1 MTGDTKLKRRERA
14 FVHAAATAAFLLMM
28 ITVILLSVRSDLASV
43 RSRLSSAVEYAGSQW
58 DTYSLTSTAAETRS
72 LMRVIEE
79 AKQAARDIQYLSGPA
94 DETLLHSLLL
104 DHYLSGILLL
114 DRTGN
119 VTASCI
125 DGEDVLP
132 LLTSELTKEA
142 LLNTADFTRKIYCVR
157 IHCPDGSYI
166 DMAAFGRMDT
176 AGTVAVYYET
186 PLSYI
191 KSYGL
196 AFPDLRESYL
206 LEQDSTVVVTDGTTV
221 VTSNDESLIG
231 QRVEELSLL
240 REIDARGRSGE
251 MIAVRSDDGN
261 VLHRSFGM
269 VERGRTYH
277 VYAFLPVR
285 AVFTTT
291 TRNAVVA
298 MTLYAVLLLLALLL
312 QRRTAQSYQERQL
325 RWEREYRAQLKEA
338 ARRAESANRAK
349 TQFLQRMSHDIRT
362 PINGIQGMVEI
373 GEYYKDD
380 PEKQS
385 QCRQSIR
392 ESARLLLE
400 LVNEVLDMGKLESG
414 EIVLEERPFD
424 LIALL
429 DSIGGL
435 PEQSAAARGI
445 RVDRKPWEVQHTA
458 LIGSPVYLK
467 RLLMNIYSNAVK
479 YNKDN
484 GSITARCR
492 ELRTEGD
499 TAWFEFICAD
509 TGIGMSEEFQKYL
522 FEPFAQEHST
532 ARSAYDGTGL
542 GMAIAKALT
551 EKMGGTI
558 TFTSREGEGTTF
570 RITLPFRIDSAGRLP
585 QQPAA
590 EPEVSDV
597 LRGMRILLAEDN
609 ELNMEIAEFMLQSAG
624 AEVTEARDGR
634 EAVELFRASPPGH
647 FDAVLMD
654 VMMPVLDGY
663 QATGIIRASDCPD
676 AGVPIIAMTAN
687 AFVEDRQRAREA
699 GMTEH
704 LAKPLDRAVL
714 VRTLQRWKKPDT
726 PLF

>member
-1 MTGDTKLKRRERA
+1 MSGEVKMKRRDRTM
-14 FVHAAATAAFLLMM
+14 FRAAALAAFLLIMS
-28 ITVILLSVRSDLASV
+28 TVILLSVRADLDYG
-43 RSRLSSAVEYAGSQW
+43 RNRLSRVVEYVAKRC
-58 DTYSLTSTAAETRS
+58 DTYSLSSTASETRS

-79 AKQAARDIQYLSGPA
+79 AKQAARDIRFLAGPA
-94 DETLLHSLLL
+94 DEDLLRGLSA

-114 DRTGN
+114 DRDGHITASYMAGAD
-119 VTASCI
+119 VTA
-125 DGEDVLP
+125 
-132 LLTSELTKEA
+132 LLMPELEKDA
-142 LLNTADFTRKIYCVR
+142 LLSAADFPRKVYAAR
-157 IHCPDGSYI
+157 IHCPDSSYI
-166 DMAAFGRMDT
+166 DMAAYGRLDT
-176 AGTVAVYYET
+176 AGTVVVYYTT
-186 PLSYI
+186 PTAYV
-191 KSYGL
+191 KSYGQG
-196 AFPDLRESYL
+196 FPDLRESYL
-206 LEQDSTVVVTDGTTV
+206 LEQDGTIVVTDGTTV
-221 VTSNDESLIG
+221 VAANDDSLIG
-231 QRVEELSLL
+231 RRAEDIFLL
-240 REIDARGRSGE
+240 RELGAQGRTGE
-251 MIAVRSDDGN
+251 MLTVPGDDGIS
-261 VLHRSFGM
+261 LHRSLGM
-269 VERGRTYH
+269 MERGRTYY
-277 VYAFLPVR
+277 VYAFLPER
-285 AVFTTT
+285 AVFRDTA
-291 TRNAVVA
+291 RNAAVA
-298 MTLYAVLLLLALLL
+298 LASYVVLLLLALLL
-312 QRRTAQSYQERQL
+312 QRRTAQEYQERQL
-325 RWEREYRAQLKEA
+325 HREREYRAQLKEA

-414 EIVLEERPFD
+414 EIVREERPFD

-429 DSIGGL
+429 DSVGGL

-445 RVDRKPWEVQHTA
+445 RVDRKPREVQHTA

-484 GSITARCR
+484 GSITVRCR

-570 RITLPFRIDSAGRLP
+570 RITLPFRIDTAGRLP

-590 EPEVSDV
+590 EPEVSDA

-624 AEVTEARDGR
+624 AEVTEAHDGR

-663 QATGIIRASDCPD
+663 QATGIIRTSDRPD

-714 VRTLQRWKKPDT
+714 VRTLQRWKRS
-726 PLF
+726 

>member
-1 MTGDTKLKRRERA
+1 MSGEVKMKRRDRTM
-14 FVHAAATAAFLLMM
+14 FRAAALAAFLLIMS
-28 ITVILLSVRSDLASV
+28 TVILMSVRADLDYG
-43 RSRLSSAVEYAGSQW
+43 RNRLSRVVEYVAKRC
-58 DTYSLTSTAAETRS
+58 DAYSLSSTASETRS

-79 AKQAARDIQYLSGPA
+79 AKQAARDIRFLAGPA
-94 DETLLHSLLL
+94 DENMLRGLSM

-114 DRTGN
+114 DRDGHITASYMAGAD
-119 VTASCI
+119 VTA
-125 DGEDVLP
+125 
-132 LLTSELTKEA
+132 LLMPELEKDA
-142 LLNTADFTRKIYCVR
+142 LLSAADFPRKVYAAR
-157 IHCPDGSYI
+157 IHCPDSSYI
-166 DMAAFGRMDT
+166 DMAAYGRLDT
-176 AGTVAVYYET
+176 AGTVVVYYTT
-186 PLSYI
+186 PTAYV
-191 KSYGL
+191 KSYGQD
-196 AFPDLRESYL
+196 FPDLRESYL
-206 LEQDSTVVVTDGTTV
+206 LEQDGTIVVTDGTTV
-221 VTSNDESLIG
+221 VAANDDSLIG
-231 QRVEELSLL
+231 RRAEDIFLL
-240 REIDARGRSGE
+240 RELGAQGRTGE
-251 MIAVRSDDGN
+251 MLTVPGDDGIS
-261 VLHRSFGM
+261 LHRSLGM
-269 VERGRTYH
+269 MERGRTYY
-277 VYAFLPVR
+277 VYAFLPER
-285 AVFTTT
+285 AVFRDTA
-291 TRNAVVA
+291 RNAAVA
-298 MTLYAVLLLLALLL
+298 LASYVVLLLLALLL
-312 QRRTAQSYQERQL
+312 QHRTAQNYQERQL

-429 DSIGGL
+429 DSVGGL

-467 RLLMNIYSNAVK
+467 RLLMNVYSNAVK

-570 RITLPFRIDSAGRLP
+570 RITLPFRIDTAGALP

-590 EPEVSDV
+590 EPEVSDA

-663 QATGIIRASDCPD
+663 QATGIIRASDRPD

-714 VRTLQRWKKPDT
+714 VRTLQRWKKP
-726 PLF
+726 

>member
-1 MTGDTKLKRRERA
+1 MSGEVKMKRRDRTM
-14 FVHAAATAAFLLMM
+14 FRAAALAAFLLIMS
-28 ITVILLSVRSDLASV
+28 TVILLSVRADLDYG
-43 RSRLSSAVEYAGSQW
+43 RNRLSRVVEYVAKRC
-58 DTYSLTSTAAETRS
+58 DTYSLSSTASETRS

-79 AKQAARDIQYLSGPA
+79 AKQAARDIRFLAGPVGEDLLRGLSA
-94 DETLLHSLLL
+94 

-114 DRTGN
+114 DRDGHITASYMAGAD
-119 VTASCI
+119 VTA
-125 DGEDVLP
+125 
-132 LLTSELTKEA
+132 LLMPELEKDA
-142 LLNTADFTRKIYCVR
+142 LLSAADFPRKVYAAR
-157 IHCPDGSYI
+157 IHCPDSSYI
-166 DMAAFGRMDT
+166 DMAAYGRLDT
-176 AGTVAVYYET
+176 AGTVVVYYTT
-186 PLSYI
+186 PTAYV
-191 KSYGL
+191 KSYGQG
-196 AFPDLRESYL
+196 FPDLRESYL
-206 LEQDSTVVVTDGTTV
+206 LEQDGTIVVTDGTTV
-221 VTSNDESLIG
+221 VAANDDSLIG
-231 QRVEELSLL
+231 RRAEDIFLL
-240 REIDARGRSGE
+240 RELGAQGRTGE
-251 MIAVRSDDGN
+251 MLTVPGDDGIS
-261 VLHRSFGM
+261 LHRSLGM
-269 VERGRTYH
+269 MERGRTYY
-277 VYAFLPVR
+277 VYAFLPER
-285 AVFTTT
+285 AVFRDTA
-291 TRNAVVA
+291 RNAAVA
-298 MTLYAVLLLLALLL
+298 LASYVVLLLLALLL
-312 QRRTAQSYQERQL
+312 QRRTAQEYQERQL
-325 RWEREYRAQLKEA
+325 HREREYRAQLKEA

-429 DSIGGL
+429 DSVGGL

-445 RVDRKPWEVQHTA
+445 RVDRKPREVQHTA

-484 GSITARCR
+484 GSITVRCR

-570 RITLPFRIDSAGRLP
+570 RITLPFRIDTAGRLP

-590 EPEVSDV
+590 EPEVSDA
-597 LRGMRILLAEDN
+597 LRGMRIQLAEDN

-624 AEVTEARDGR
+624 AEVTEAHDGR

-663 QATGIIRASDCPD
+663 QATGIIRTSDRPD

-714 VRTLQRWKKPDT
+714 VRTLQRWKRS
-726 PLF
+726 

>member
-1 MTGDTKLKRRERA
+1 MSGEVKMKRRDRTV
-14 FVHAAATAAFLLMM
+14 FRAAALAAFLLIMS
-28 ITVILLSVRSDLASV
+28 TVILLSVRADLDYG
-43 RSRLSSAVEYAGSQW
+43 RNRLSRVVEYVAKRC
-58 DTYSLTSTAAETRS
+58 DTYSLSSTASETRS

-79 AKQAARDIQYLSGPA
+79 AKQAARDIRFLAGPVGEDLLRGLSA
-94 DETLLHSLLL
+94 

-114 DRTGN
+114 DRDGHITASYMAGAD
-119 VTASCI
+119 VTA
-125 DGEDVLP
+125 
-132 LLTSELTKEA
+132 LLMPELEKDA
-142 LLNTADFTRKIYCVR
+142 LLSAADFPRKVYAAR
-157 IHCPDGSYI
+157 IHCPDSSYI
-166 DMAAFGRMDT
+166 DMAAYGRLDT
-176 AGTVAVYYET
+176 AGTVVVYYTT
-186 PLSYI
+186 PTAYV
-191 KSYGL
+191 KSYGQG
-196 AFPDLRESYL
+196 FPDLRESYL
-206 LEQDSTVVVTDGTTV
+206 LEQDGTIVVTDGTTV
-221 VTSNDESLIG
+221 VAANDDSLIG
-231 QRVEELSLL
+231 RRAEDIFLL
-240 REIDARGRSGE
+240 RELGAQGRTGE
-251 MIAVRSDDGN
+251 MLTVPGDDGIS
-261 VLHRSFGM
+261 LHRSLGM
-269 VERGRTYH
+269 MERGRTYY
-277 VYAFLPVR
+277 VYAFLPER
-285 AVFTTT
+285 AVFRDTA
-291 TRNAVVA
+291 RNAVVA
-298 MTLYAVLLLLALLL
+298 LASYVVLLLLALLL
-312 QRRTAQSYQERQL
+312 QRRTAQEYQERQL
-325 RWEREYRAQLKEA
+325 HREREYRAQLKEA

-429 DSIGGL
+429 DSVGGL

-445 RVDRKPWEVQHTA
+445 RVDRKPREVQHTA

-484 GSITARCR
+484 GSITVRCR

-570 RITLPFRIDSAGRLP
+570 RITLPFRIDTAGRLP

-590 EPEVSDV
+590 EPEVSDA

-624 AEVTEARDGR
+624 AEVTEAHDGR

-663 QATGIIRASDCPD
+663 QATGIIRTSDRPD

-714 VRTLQRWKKPDT
+714 VRTLQRWKRS
-726 PLF
+726 

>member
-1 MTGDTKLKRRERA
+1 MSGEVKMKRRDRTM
-14 FVHAAATAAFLLMM
+14 FRAAALAAFLLIMS
-28 ITVILLSVRSDLASV
+28 TVILLSVRADLDYG
-43 RSRLSSAVEYAGSQW
+43 RNRLSRVVEYVAKRC
-58 DTYSLTSTAAETRS
+58 DTYSLSSTASETRS

-79 AKQAARDIQYLSGPA
+79 AKQAARDIRFLAGPVNEDLLRGLSA
-94 DETLLHSLLL
+94 

-114 DRTGN
+114 DRDGHI
-119 VTASCI
+119 TASCMA
-125 DGEDVLP
+125 GADV
-132 LLTSELTKEA
+132 TA
-142 LLNTADFTRKIYCVR
+142 LLMPELEKDALLSAADFPRKVYAAR
-157 IHCPDGSYI
+157 IHCPDSSYI
-166 DMAAFGRMDT
+166 DMAAYGRLDT
-176 AGTVAVYYET
+176 AGTVVVYYTT
-186 PLSYI
+186 PTAYV
-191 KSYGL
+191 KSYGQG
-196 AFPDLRESYL
+196 FPDLRESYL
-206 LEQDSTVVVTDGTTV
+206 LEQDGTIVVTDGTTV
-221 VTSNDESLIG
+221 VAANDDSLIG
-231 QRVEELSLL
+231 RRAEELFLL
-240 REIDARGRSGE
+240 RELGAQGRTGE
-251 MIAVRSDDGN
+251 MLTVPGDDGIS
-261 VLHRSFGM
+261 LHRSLGM
-269 VERGRTYH
+269 MERGRTYY
-277 VYAFLPVR
+277 VYAFLPER
-285 AVFTTT
+285 AVFSDTV
-291 TRNAVVA
+291 RNAAVA
-298 MTLYAVLLLLALLL
+298 LASYVVLLLLALLL
-312 QRRTAQSYQERQL
+312 QRRTAQEYQERQL
-325 RWEREYRAQLKEA
+325 HREREYRAQLKEA

-429 DSIGGL
+429 DSVGGL

-484 GSITARCR
+484 GSITVRCR

-570 RITLPFRIDSAGRLP
+570 RITLPFRIDTAGRLP

-590 EPEVSDV
+590 EPEVSDA

-624 AEVTEARDGR
+624 AEVTEAHDGR

-663 QATGIIRASDCPD
+663 QATGIIRTSDRPD

-714 VRTLQRWKKPDT
+714 VRTLQRWKRS
-726 PLF
+726 

>member
-1 MTGDTKLKRRERA
+1 MSGEVKMKRRDRTM
-14 FVHAAATAAFLLMM
+14 FRAAALAAFLLIMS
-28 ITVILLSVRSDLASV
+28 TVILLSVRADLDYG
-43 RSRLSSAVEYAGSQW
+43 RNRLSRVVEYVAKRC
-58 DTYSLTSTAAETRS
+58 DTYSLSSTASETRS

-79 AKQAARDIQYLSGPA
+79 AKQAARDIRFLAGPVNEDLLRGLSA
-94 DETLLHSLLL
+94 

-114 DRTGN
+114 DRDGHITASYMAGAD
-119 VTASCI
+119 VTA
-125 DGEDVLP
+125 
-132 LLTSELTKEA
+132 LLMPELEKDA
-142 LLNTADFTRKIYCVR
+142 LLSAADFPRKVYAAR
-157 IHCPDGSYI
+157 IHCPDSSYI
-166 DMAAFGRMDT
+166 DMAAYGRLDT
-176 AGTVAVYYET
+176 AGTVVVYYTT
-186 PLSYI
+186 PTAYV
-191 KSYGL
+191 KSYGQG
-196 AFPDLRESYL
+196 FPDLRESYL
-206 LEQDSTVVVTDGTTV
+206 LEQDGTIVVTDGTTV
-221 VTSNDESLIG
+221 VAANDDSLIG
-231 QRVEELSLL
+231 RRAEDIFLL
-240 REIDARGRSGE
+240 RELGAQGRTGE
-251 MIAVRSDDGN
+251 MLTVPGDDGIS
-261 VLHRSFGM
+261 LHRSLGM
-269 VERGRTYH
+269 MERGRTYY
-277 VYAFLPVR
+277 VYAFLPER
-285 AVFTTT
+285 AVFRDTA
-291 TRNAVVA
+291 RNAAVA
-298 MTLYAVLLLLALLL
+298 LASYVVLLLLALLL
-312 QRRTAQSYQERQL
+312 QRRTAQEYQERQL
-325 RWEREYRAQLKEA
+325 HREREYRAQLKEA

-429 DSIGGL
+429 DSVGGL

-467 RLLMNIYSNAVK
+467 RLLMNVYSNAVK

-484 GSITARCR
+484 GSITVRCR

-570 RITLPFRIDSAGRLP
+570 RITLPFRIDTAGRLP

-590 EPEVSDV
+590 EPEVSDA

-624 AEVTEARDGR
+624 AEVTEAHDGR

-663 QATGIIRASDCPD
+663 QATGIIRTSDRPD

-714 VRTLQRWKKPDT
+714 VRTLQRWKRS
-726 PLF
+726 

>member
-1 MTGDTKLKRRERA
+1 MSGEVKMKRRDRTV
-14 FVHAAATAAFLLMM
+14 FRAAALAAFLLIMS
-28 ITVILLSVRSDLASV
+28 TVILLSVRADLDYG
-43 RSRLSSAVEYAGSQW
+43 RNRLSRVVEYVAKRC
-58 DTYSLTSTAAETRS
+58 DAYSLSSTASETRS
-72 LMRVIEE
+72 LMRVMEA
-79 AKQAARDIQYLSGPA
+79 AKQAARDIRFLAGPVDEDLLRGLSA
-94 DETLLHSLLL
+94 

-114 DRTGN
+114 DRDGHITASYMAGAD
-119 VTASCI
+119 VTA
-125 DGEDVLP
+125 
-132 LLTSELTKEA
+132 LLMPELEKDA
-142 LLNTADFTRKIYCVR
+142 LLSAADFPRKVYAAR
-157 IHCPDGSYI
+157 IHCPDSSYI
-166 DMAAFGRMDT
+166 DMAAYGRLDT
-176 AGTVAVYYET
+176 AGTVVVYYTT
-186 PLSYI
+186 PTAYV
-191 KSYGL
+191 KSYGQG
-196 AFPDLRESYL
+196 FPDLRESYL
-206 LEQDSTVVVTDGTTV
+206 LEQDGTIVVTDGTTV
-221 VTSNDESLIG
+221 VAANDDSLIG
-231 QRVEELSLL
+231 RRAEDIFLL
-240 REIDARGRSGE
+240 RELGAQGRTGE
-251 MIAVRSDDGN
+251 MLTVPGDDGIS
-261 VLHRSFGM
+261 LHRSLGM
-269 VERGRTYH
+269 MERGRTYY
-277 VYAFLPVR
+277 VYAFLPER
-285 AVFTTT
+285 AVFSDTV
-291 TRNAVVA
+291 RNAAVA
-298 MTLYAVLLLLALLL
+298 LASYVVLLLLALLL
-312 QRRTAQSYQERQL
+312 QRRTAQEYQERQL
-325 RWEREYRAQLKEA
+325 HREREYRAQLKEA

-429 DSIGGL
+429 DSVGGL

-484 GSITARCR
+484 GSITVRCR

-570 RITLPFRIDSAGRLP
+570 RITLPFRIDTAGRLP

-590 EPEVSDV
+590 EPEVSDA

-624 AEVTEARDGR
+624 AEVTEAHDGR

-663 QATGIIRASDCPD
+663 QATGIIRTSDRPD

-714 VRTLQRWKKPDT
+714 VRTLQRWKRS
-726 PLF
+726 

>member
-1 MTGDTKLKRRERA
+1 MSGEVKMKRRDRTM
-14 FVHAAATAAFLLMM
+14 FRAAALAAFLLIMS
-28 ITVILLSVRSDLASV
+28 TVILLSVRADLDYG
-43 RSRLSSAVEYAGSQW
+43 RNRLSRVVEYVAKRC
-58 DTYSLTSTAAETRS
+58 DTYSLSSTASETRS

-79 AKQAARDIQYLSGPA
+79 AKQAARDIRFLAGPVDEDLLRGLSA
-94 DETLLHSLLL
+94 

-114 DRTGN
+114 DRDGHITASYMAGAD
-119 VTASCI
+119 VTA
-125 DGEDVLP
+125 
-132 LLTSELTKEA
+132 LLMPELEKDA
-142 LLNTADFTRKIYCVR
+142 LLSAADFPRKVYAAR
-157 IHCPDGSYI
+157 IHCPDSSYI
-166 DMAAFGRMDT
+166 DMAAYGRLDT
-176 AGTVAVYYET
+176 AGTVVVYYTT
-186 PLSYI
+186 PTAYV
-191 KSYGL
+191 KSYGQG
-196 AFPDLRESYL
+196 FPDLRESYL
-206 LEQDSTVVVTDGTTV
+206 LEQDGTIVVTDGTTV
-221 VTSNDESLIG
+221 VAANDDSLIG
-231 QRVEELSLL
+231 RRAEDIFLL
-240 REIDARGRSGE
+240 RELGAQGRTGE
-251 MIAVRSDDGN
+251 MLTVPGDDGIS
-261 VLHRSFGM
+261 LHRSLGM
-269 VERGRTYH
+269 MERGRTYY
-277 VYAFLPVR
+277 VYAFLPER
-285 AVFTTT
+285 AVFSDTV
-291 TRNAVVA
+291 RNAAVA
-298 MTLYAVLLLLALLL
+298 LASYVVLLLLALLL
-312 QRRTAQSYQERQL
+312 QRRTAQEYQERQL
-325 RWEREYRAQLKEA
+325 HREREYRAQLKEA

-429 DSIGGL
+429 DSVGGL

-484 GSITARCR
+484 GSITVRCR

-570 RITLPFRIDSAGRLP
+570 RITLPFRIDTAGRLS

-590 EPEVSDV
+590 EPEVSDA

-624 AEVTEARDGR
+624 AEVTEAHDGR

-663 QATGIIRASDCPD
+663 QATGIIRTSDRPD

-714 VRTLQRWKKPDT
+714 VRTLQRWKRS
-726 PLF
+726 

>member
-1 MTGDTKLKRRERA
+1 MSGEVKMKRRDRTM
-14 FVHAAATAAFLLMM
+14 FRAAALAAFLLIMS
-28 ITVILLSVRSDLASV
+28 TVILLSVRADLDYG
-43 RSRLSSAVEYAGSQW
+43 RNRLSRVVEYVAKRC
-58 DTYSLTSTAAETRS
+58 DTYSLSSTASETRS

-79 AKQAARDIQYLSGPA
+79 AKQAARDIRFLAGPVGEDLLRGLSA
-94 DETLLHSLLL
+94 

-114 DRTGN
+114 DRDGHITASYMAGAD
-119 VTASCI
+119 VTA
-125 DGEDVLP
+125 
-132 LLTSELTKEA
+132 LLMPELEKDA
-142 LLNTADFTRKIYCVR
+142 LLSAADFPRKVYAAR
-157 IHCPDGSYI
+157 IHCPDSSYI
-166 DMAAFGRMDT
+166 DMAAYGRLDT
-176 AGTVAVYYET
+176 AGTVVVYYTT
-186 PLSYI
+186 PTAYV
-191 KSYGL
+191 KSYGQG
-196 AFPDLRESYL
+196 FPDLRESYL
-206 LEQDSTVVVTDGTTV
+206 LEQDGTIVVTDGTTV
-221 VTSNDESLIG
+221 VAANDDSLIG
-231 QRVEELSLL
+231 RRAEELFLL
-240 REIDARGRSGE
+240 RELGAQGRTGE
-251 MIAVRSDDGN
+251 MLTVPGDDGIS
-261 VLHRSFGM
+261 LHRSLGM
-269 VERGRTYH
+269 MERGRTYY
-277 VYAFLPVR
+277 VYAFLPER
-285 AVFTTT
+285 AVFRDTA
-291 TRNAVVA
+291 RNAVVA
-298 MTLYAVLLLLALLL
+298 LASYVVLLLLALLL
-312 QRRTAQSYQERQL
+312 QRRTAQEYQERQL
-325 RWEREYRAQLKEA
+325 HREREYRAQLKEA

-429 DSIGGL
+429 DSVGGL

-445 RVDRKPWEVQHTA
+445 RVDRKPREVQHTA

-484 GSITARCR
+484 GSITVRCR

-570 RITLPFRIDSAGRLP
+570 RITLPFRIDTAGRLP

-590 EPEVSDV
+590 EPEVSDA

-624 AEVTEARDGR
+624 AEVTEAHDGR

-663 QATGIIRASDCPD
+663 QATGIIRTSDRPD

-714 VRTLQRWKKPDT
+714 VRTLQRWKRS
-726 PLF
+726 

>member
-1 MTGDTKLKRRERA
+1 MSGEVKMKRRDRTM
-14 FVHAAATAAFLLMM
+14 FRAAALAAFLLIMS
-28 ITVILLSVRSDLASV
+28 TVILLSVRADLDYG
-43 RSRLSSAVEYAGSQW
+43 RNRLSRVVEYVAKRC
-58 DTYSLTSTAAETRS
+58 DTYSLSSTASETRS

-79 AKQAARDIQYLSGPA
+79 AKQAARDIRFLAGPVDEDLLRGLSV
-94 DETLLHSLLL
+94 

-114 DRTGN
+114 DRDGHITASYMAGAD
-119 VTASCI
+119 VTA
-125 DGEDVLP
+125 
-132 LLTSELTKEA
+132 LLMPELEKDA
-142 LLNTADFTRKIYCVR
+142 LLSAADFPRKVYAAR
-157 IHCPDGSYI
+157 IHCPDSSYI
-166 DMAAFGRMDT
+166 DMAAYGRLDT
-176 AGTVAVYYET
+176 AGTVVVYYTT
-186 PLSYI
+186 PTAYV
-191 KSYGL
+191 KSYGQG
-196 AFPDLRESYL
+196 FPDLRESYL
-206 LEQDSTVVVTDGTTV
+206 LEQDGTIVVTDGTTV
-221 VTSNDESLIG
+221 VAANDDSLIG
-231 QRVEELSLL
+231 RRAEDIFLL
-240 REIDARGRSGE
+240 RELGAQGRTGE
-251 MIAVRSDDGN
+251 MLTVPGDDGIS
-261 VLHRSFGM
+261 LHRSLGM
-269 VERGRTYH
+269 MERGRTYY
-277 VYAFLPVR
+277 VYAFLPER
-285 AVFTTT
+285 AVFRDTA
-291 TRNAVVA
+291 RNAAVA
-298 MTLYAVLLLLALLL
+298 LASYVVLLLLALLL
-312 QRRTAQSYQERQL
+312 QRRTAQEYQERQL
-325 RWEREYRAQLKEA
+325 HREREYRAQLKEA

-429 DSIGGL
+429 DSVGGL

-445 RVDRKPWEVQHTA
+445 RVDRKPREVQHTA

-484 GSITARCR
+484 GSITVRCR

-570 RITLPFRIDSAGRLP
+570 RITLPFRIDTAGRLP

-590 EPEVSDV
+590 EPEVSDA

-624 AEVTEARDGR
+624 AEVTEAHDGR
-634 EAVELFRASPPGH
+634 EAVELFRMSPSGH
-647 FDAVLMD
+647 FDVILMD

-663 QATGIIRASDCPD
+663 QATGIIRASDRPD

-704 LAKPLDRAVL
+704 LAKPLDQAML
-714 VRTLQRWKKPDT
+714 VRTLQRWKKA
-726 PLF
+726 

>member
-1 MTGDTKLKRRERA
+1 MSGEVKMKRRDRTM
-14 FVHAAATAAFLLMM
+14 FRAAALAAFLLIMSA
-28 ITVILLSVRSDLASV
+28 VILLSVRADLDYG
-43 RSRLSSAVEYAGSQW
+43 RNRLSRVVEYVAKRC
-58 DTYSLTSTAAETRS
+58 DTYSLSSTASETRS

-79 AKQAARDIQYLSGPA
+79 AKQAARDIRFLAGPVDEDLLRGLSA
-94 DETLLHSLLL
+94 

-114 DRTGN
+114 DRDGHITASYMAGAD
-119 VTASCI
+119 VTA
-125 DGEDVLP
+125 
-132 LLTSELTKEA
+132 LLMPELEKDA
-142 LLNTADFTRKIYCVR
+142 LLSAADFPRKVYAAR
-157 IHCPDGSYI
+157 IHCPDSSYI
-166 DMAAFGRMDT
+166 DMAAYGRLDT
-176 AGTVAVYYET
+176 AGTVVVYYTT
-186 PLSYI
+186 PTAYV
-191 KSYGL
+191 KSYGQG
-196 AFPDLRESYL
+196 FPDLRESYL
-206 LEQDSTVVVTDGTTV
+206 LEQDGTIVVTDGTTV
-221 VTSNDESLIG
+221 VAANDDSLIG
-231 QRVEELSLL
+231 RRAEDIFLL
-240 REIDARGRSGE
+240 RELGAQGRTGE
-251 MIAVRSDDGN
+251 MLTVPGDDGIS
-261 VLHRSFGM
+261 LHRSLGM
-269 VERGRTYH
+269 MERGRTYY
-277 VYAFLPVR
+277 VYAFLPER
-285 AVFTTT
+285 AVFRDTA
-291 TRNAVVA
+291 RNAVVA
-298 MTLYAVLLLLALLL
+298 LASYVVLLLLALLL
-312 QRRTAQSYQERQL
+312 QRRTAQEYQERQL
-325 RWEREYRAQLKEA
+325 HREREYRAQLKEA

-429 DSIGGL
+429 DSVGGL

-445 RVDRKPWEVQHTA
+445 RVDRKPREVQHTA

-484 GSITARCR
+484 GSITVRCR

-570 RITLPFRIDSAGRLP
+570 RITLPFRIDTAGRLP

-590 EPEVSDV
+590 EPEVSDA

-624 AEVTEARDGR
+624 AEVTEAHDGR

-663 QATGIIRASDCPD
+663 QATGIIRTSDRPD

-714 VRTLQRWKKPDT
+714 VRTLQRWKRS
-726 PLF
+726 

>member
-1 MTGDTKLKRRERA
+1 MSGEVKMKRRDRTM
-14 FVHAAATAAFLLMM
+14 FRAAALAAFLLIMS
-28 ITVILLSVRSDLASV
+28 TVILLSVRADLDYG
-43 RSRLSSAVEYAGSQW
+43 RNRLSRVVEYVAKRC
-58 DTYSLTSTAAETRS
+58 DTYSLSSTASETRS

-79 AKQAARDIQYLSGPA
+79 AKQAARDIRFLAGPVGEDLLRGLSA
-94 DETLLHSLLL
+94 

-114 DRTGN
+114 DRDGHITASYMAGAD
-119 VTASCI
+119 VTA
-125 DGEDVLP
+125 
-132 LLTSELTKEA
+132 LLMPELEKDA
-142 LLNTADFTRKIYCVR
+142 LLSAADFPRKVYAAR
-157 IHCPDGSYI
+157 IHCPDSSYI
-166 DMAAFGRMDT
+166 DMAAYGRLDT
-176 AGTVAVYYET
+176 AGTVVVYYTT
-186 PLSYI
+186 PTAYV
-191 KSYGL
+191 KSYGQG
-196 AFPDLRESYL
+196 FPDLRESYL
-206 LEQDSTVVVTDGTTV
+206 LEQDGTIVVTDGTTV
-221 VTSNDESLIG
+221 VAANDDSLIG
-231 QRVEELSLL
+231 RRAEDIFLL
-240 REIDARGRSGE
+240 RELGAQGRTGE
-251 MIAVRSDDGN
+251 MLTVPGDDGIS
-261 VLHRSFGM
+261 LHRSLGM
-269 VERGRTYH
+269 MERGRTYY
-277 VYAFLPVR
+277 VYAFLPER
-285 AVFTTT
+285 AVFRDTV
-291 TRNAVVA
+291 RNAAVA
-298 MTLYAVLLLLALLL
+298 LASYVVLLLLALLL
-312 QRRTAQSYQERQL
+312 QRRTAQEYQERQL
-325 RWEREYRAQLKEA
+325 HREREYRAQLKEA

-429 DSIGGL
+429 DSVGGL

-445 RVDRKPWEVQHTA
+445 RVDRKPREVQHTA

-484 GSITARCR
+484 GSITVRCR

-570 RITLPFRIDSAGRLP
+570 RITLPFRIDTAGRLP

-590 EPEVSDV
+590 EPEVSDA

-624 AEVTEARDGR
+624 AEVTEAHDGR

-663 QATGIIRASDCPD
+663 QATGIIRTSDRPD

-714 VRTLQRWKKPDT
+714 VRTLQRWKRS
-726 PLF
+726 

>member
-1 MTGDTKLKRRERA
+1 MSGEVKMKRRDRTM
-14 FVHAAATAAFLLMM
+14 FRAAALAAFLLIMS
-28 ITVILLSVRSDLASV
+28 TVILLSVRADLDYG
-43 RSRLSSAVEYAGSQW
+43 RNRLSRVVEYVAKRC
-58 DTYSLTSTAAETRS
+58 DTYSLSSTASETRS

-79 AKQAARDIQYLSGPA
+79 AKQAARDIRFLAGPVDEDLLRGLSA
-94 DETLLHSLLL
+94 

-114 DRTGN
+114 DMDGHITASYMAGAD
-119 VTASCI
+119 VTA
-125 DGEDVLP
+125 
-132 LLTSELTKEA
+132 LLMPELEKDA
-142 LLNTADFTRKIYCVR
+142 LLSAADFPRKVYAAR
-157 IHCPDGSYI
+157 IHCPDSSYI
-166 DMAAFGRMDT
+166 DMAAYWRLDT
-176 AGTVAVYYET
+176 AGTVVVYYTT
-186 PLSYI
+186 PTAYV
-191 KSYGL
+191 KSYGQG
-196 AFPDLRESYL
+196 FPDLRESYL
-206 LEQDSTVVVTDGTTV
+206 LEQDGTIVVTDGTTV
-221 VTSNDESLIG
+221 VAANDDSLIG
-231 QRVEELSLL
+231 RRAEDIFLL
-240 REIDARGRSGE
+240 RELGAQGRTGE
-251 MIAVRSDDGN
+251 MLTVPGDDGIS
-261 VLHRSFGM
+261 LHRSLGM
-269 VERGRTYH
+269 MERGRTYY
-277 VYAFLPVR
+277 VYAFLPER
-285 AVFTTT
+285 AVFRDTA
-291 TRNAVVA
+291 RNAAVA
-298 MTLYAVLLLLALLL
+298 LASYVVLLLLALLL
-312 QRRTAQSYQERQL
+312 QRRTAQEYQERQL
-325 RWEREYRAQLKEA
+325 HREREYRAQLKEA

-429 DSIGGL
+429 DSVGGL

-467 RLLMNIYSNAVK
+467 RLLMNVYSNAVK

-484 GSITARCR
+484 GSITVRCR

-570 RITLPFRIDSAGRLP
+570 RITLPFRIDTAGRLP

-590 EPEVSDV
+590 EPEVSDA

-624 AEVTEARDGR
+624 AEVTEAHDGR

-663 QATGIIRASDCPD
+663 QATGIIRTSDRPD

-714 VRTLQRWKKPDT
+714 VRTLQRWKRS
-726 PLF
+726 

>member
-1 MTGDTKLKRRERA
+1 MSGEAKLRRRERA
-14 FVHAAATAAFLLMM
+14 VPHAAATAAFLLLMS
-28 ITVILLSVRSDLASV
+28 TVILLSVQADLTTA
-43 RSRLSSAVEYAGSQW
+43 RDRLSNAVEYASDRC
-58 DTYSLTSTAAETRS
+58 DTYSLSSTASETRS

-94 DETLLHSLLL
+94 DEDLLRGLSL
-104 DHYLSGILLL
+104 DHYLTGILLL
-114 DRTGN
+114 DRDGDITGSYMN
-119 VTASCI
+119 
-125 DGEDVLP
+125 GEDVTA
-132 LLTSELTKEA
+132 LLAPELEKGA
-142 LLNTADFTRKIYCVR
+142 LLNTADFPQKIYAVR
-157 IHCPDGSYI
+157 VHCPDGSYI

-176 AGTVAVYYET
+176 AGTVVVYYET
-186 PLSYI
+186 PLPYI

-206 LEQDSTVVVTDGTTV
+206 LEQDGTIAVTDGTTV
-221 VTSNDESLIG
+221 ITSNDDSLIG
-231 QRVEELSLL
+231 QRAEDVSAL
-240 REIDARGRSGE
+240 REIGARGRSGE
-251 MIAVRSDDGN
+251 MIAVRSHDSVALYRG
-261 VLHRSFGM
+261 FGV

-277 VYAFLPVR
+277 VYAFLPER

-291 TRNAVVA
+291 ARNAVVA
-298 MTLYAVLLLLALLL
+298 MTLYAVLLMLALLL
-312 QRRTAQSYQERQL
+312 QRRTAQNYQERRL
-325 RWEREYRAQLKEA
+325 RQEREYQAQLKEA

-349 TQFLQRMSHDIRT
+349 TEFLQRMSHDIRT

-385 QCRQSIR
+385 ECRRKIR
-392 ESARLLLE
+392 ESSRLLME

-429 DSIGGL
+429 DSVFIL
-435 PEQSAAARGI
+435 LEQSAAARGI
-445 RVDRKPWEVQHTA
+445 RVDRRPRKVQHTA
-458 LIGSPVYLK
+458 LLGSPVHLK
-467 RLLMNIYSNAVK
+467 RLLMNIYGNAVK

-484 GSITARCR
+484 GSITALCR

-509 TGIGMSEEFQKYL
+509 TGIGMSEAFQKHL
-522 FEPFAQEHST
+522 FEPFTQEHST

-542 GMAIAKALT
+542 GMSIAKALT
-551 EKMGGTI
+551 DKMGGTI
-558 TFTSREGEGTTF
+558 DFTSREGEGTTF
-570 RITLPFRIDSAGRLP
+570 RITLPFRIDSSGQMP
-585 QQPAA
+585 QQETAPA
-590 EPEVSDV
+590 VSDA

-609 ELNMEIAEFMLQSAG
+609 ELNMEITEFMLQSAG
-624 AEVTEARDGR
+624 AEVTEAHDGR
-634 EAVELFRASPPGH
+634 EAVELFRMSPSGH
-647 FDAVLMD
+647 FDVILMD

-663 QATGIIRASDCPD
+663 QATGIIRASDRPD

-704 LAKPLDRAVL
+704 LAKPLDQAML
-714 VRTLQRWKKPDT
+714 VRTLQRWKKA
-726 PLF
+726 

>member
-1 MTGDTKLKRRERA
+1 MSGEVKMKRRDRTM
-14 FVHAAATAAFLLMM
+14 FRAAALAAFLLIMS
-28 ITVILLSVRSDLASV
+28 TVILLSVRADLDYG
-43 RSRLSSAVEYAGSQW
+43 RNRLSRVVEYVAKRC
-58 DTYSLTSTAAETRS
+58 DTYSLSSTASETRS

-79 AKQAARDIQYLSGPA
+79 AKQAARDIRFLAGPVDEDLLRGLSA
-94 DETLLHSLLL
+94 

-114 DRTGN
+114 DRDGHI
-119 VTASCI
+119 TASCMA
-125 DGEDVLP
+125 GADV
-132 LLTSELTKEA
+132 TA
-142 LLNTADFTRKIYCVR
+142 LLMPELEKDALLSAADFPRKVYAAR
-157 IHCPDGSYI
+157 IHCPDSSYI
-166 DMAAFGRMDT
+166 DMAAYGRLDT
-176 AGTVAVYYET
+176 AGTVVVYYTT
-186 PLSYI
+186 PTAYV
-191 KSYGL
+191 KSYGQG
-196 AFPDLRESYL
+196 FPDLRESYL
-206 LEQDSTVVVTDGTTV
+206 LEQDGTIVVTDGTTV
-221 VTSNDESLIG
+221 VAANDDSLIG
-231 QRVEELSLL
+231 RRAEELFLL
-240 REIDARGRSGE
+240 RELGAQGRTGE
-251 MIAVRSDDGN
+251 MLTVPGDDGIS
-261 VLHRSFGM
+261 LHRSLGM
-269 VERGRTYH
+269 MERGRTYY
-277 VYAFLPVR
+277 VYAFLPER
-285 AVFTTT
+285 AVFRDTA
-291 TRNAVVA
+291 RNAAVA
-298 MTLYAVLLLLALLL
+298 LASYVVLLLLALLL
-312 QRRTAQSYQERQL
+312 QRRTAQEYQERQL
-325 RWEREYRAQLKEA
+325 HREREYRAQLKEA

-429 DSIGGL
+429 DSVGGL

-484 GSITARCR
+484 GSITVRCR

-570 RITLPFRIDSAGRLP
+570 RITLPFRIDTAGRLP

-590 EPEVSDV
+590 EPEVSDA

-624 AEVTEARDGR
+624 AEVTEAHDGR

-663 QATGIIRASDCPD
+663 QATGIIRTSDRPD

-714 VRTLQRWKKPDT
+714 VRTLQRWKRS
-726 PLF
+726 

>member
-28 ITVILLSVRSDLASV
+28 STVILLSVRSDLASV

-58 DTYSLTSTAAETRS
+58 DRYSLTSTAAETRS

-166 DMAAFGRMDT
+166 DMAAFGRLDI
-176 AGTVAVYYET
+176 AGVAVVYYRT
-186 PLSYI
+186 PLAYI
-191 KSYGL
+191 ETYGL
-196 AFPDLRESYL
+196 DFPDLQASYQ

-251 MIAVRSDDGN
+251 IIAVRSDDGN

-429 DSIGGL
+429 DSVGGL

-484 GSITARCR
+484 GSITVRCR

-522 FEPFAQEHST
+522 FEPFAQEHSA

-590 EPEVSDV
+590 EPEASDA

-663 QATGIIRASDCPD
+663 QATGIIRASDRPD

-687 AFVEDRQRAREA
+687 AFVEDRQRAREV

-726 PLF
+726 PL

>member
-14 FVHAAATAAFLLMM
+14 VSHTAATAAFLLMM
-28 ITVILLSVRSDLASV
+28 ITVILLSVRPDLASA
-43 RSRLSSAVEYAGSQW
+43 RERLSSAVEYAADRYS
-58 DTYSLTSTAAETRS
+58 TYSLSSTASETRS
-72 LMRVIEE
+72 LMRVAEE
-79 AKQAARDIQYLSGPA
+79 AKQAARDIQYLTGPA
-94 DETLLHSLLL
+94 DENMLRGLSM

-114 DRTGN
+114 GRAGSITAAYMGGAD
-119 VTASCI
+119 VTA
-125 DGEDVLP
+125 
-132 LLTSELTKEA
+132 LLAPELEKEA

-157 IHCPDGSYI
+157 IHCPDGAYI

-206 LEQDSTVVVTDGTTV
+206 LEQDSTVEVTDGTTV

-400 LVNEVLDMGKLESG
+400 LVNEVLAWAS
-414 EIVLEERPFD
+414 
-424 LIALL
+424 
-429 DSIGGL
+429 
-435 PEQSAAARGI
+435 
-445 RVDRKPWEVQHTA
+445 W
-458 LIGSPVYLK
+458 SP
-467 RLLMNIYSNAVK
+467 
-479 YNKDN
+479 
-484 GSITARCR
+484 
-492 ELRTEGD
+492 
-499 TAWFEFICAD
+499 
-509 TGIGMSEEFQKYL
+509 
-522 FEPFAQEHST
+522 
-532 ARSAYDGTGL
+532 ARSCWRSGPS
-542 GMAIAKALT
+542 
-551 EKMGGTI
+551 
-558 TFTSREGEGTTF
+558 TSSPCWTPLEGC
-570 RITLPFRIDSAGRLP
+570 RSSPPR
-585 QQPAA
+585 PAA
-590 EPEVSDV
+590 S
-597 LRGMRILLAEDN
+597 GW
-609 ELNMEIAEFMLQSAG
+609 
-624 AEVTEARDGR
+624 TESPGR
-634 EAVELFRASPPGH
+634 CS
-647 FDAVLMD
+647 
-654 VMMPVLDGY
+654 
-663 QATGIIRASDCPD
+663 
-676 AGVPIIAMTAN
+676 
-687 AFVEDRQRAREA
+687 
-699 GMTEH
+699 
-704 LAKPLDRAVL
+704 
-714 VRTLQRWKKPDT
+714 T
-726 PLF
+726 PR

>member
-1 MTGDTKLKRRERA
+1 MSGEVKLKRRERA
-14 FVHAAATAAFLLMM
+14 AFHAAATVAFLLLMSS
-28 ITVILLSVRSDLASV
+28 VILLSVRADLATA
-43 RSRLSSAVEYAGSQW
+43 RDRLSNAVEYAG
-58 DTYSLTSTAAETRS
+58 DRCNTYSLSSTASETRS

-94 DETLLHSLLL
+94 DEDLLRGLSL
-104 DHYLSGILLL
+104 DHYLTGILLL
-114 DRTGN
+114 DRDGDITGSYMN
-119 VTASCI
+119 
-125 DGEDVLP
+125 GEDVTA
-132 LLTSELTKEA
+132 LLAPELEKGA
-142 LLNTADFTRKIYCVR
+142 LLNTADFPQKIYAVR
-157 IHCPDGSYI
+157 VHCPDGSYI

-176 AGTVAVYYET
+176 AGTVVAYYET
-186 PLSYI
+186 PLPYI

-206 LEQDSTVVVTDGTTV
+206 LEQDGTIAVTDGTTV
-221 VTSNDESLIG
+221 ITSNDDSLIG
-231 QRVEELSLL
+231 RQAEDIPAL
-240 REIDARGRSGE
+240 RELTARGRSGE
-251 MIAVRSDDGN
+251 MITVRSDDGIA
-261 VLHRSFGM
+261 LHRSFGM
-269 VERGRTYH
+269 VERGRTYR
-277 VYAFLPVR
+277 VYAFLPER

-291 TRNAVVA
+291 ARNAVVA
-298 MTLYAVLLLLALLL
+298 MTLYAVLLMLALLL
-312 QRRTAQSYQERQL
+312 QRRTAQNYQERRL
-325 RWEREYRAQLKEA
+325 RQERAYQVQLKEA

-349 TQFLQRMSHDIRT
+349 TEFLQRMSHDIRT

-385 QCRQSIR
+385 ECRRKIR
-392 ESARLLLE
+392 ETSRLLME

-429 DSIGGL
+429 DSVSIL
-435 PEQSAAARGI
+435 LEQSAAARGI
-445 RVDRKPWEVQHTA
+445 RVDRRPRKVQHTA
-458 LIGSPVYLK
+458 LLGSPVHLK
-467 RLLMNIYSNAVK
+467 RLLMNIYGNAVK

-484 GSITARCR
+484 GSITTLCR

-509 TGIGMSEEFQKYL
+509 TGIGMSEAFQKHL
-522 FEPFAQEHST
+522 FEPFTQEHST

-542 GMAIAKALT
+542 GMSIAKALT
-551 EKMGGTI
+551 DKMGGTI
-558 TFTSREGEGTTF
+558 DFTSREGEGTTF
-570 RITLPFRIDSAGRLP
+570 RITLPFRIDSSGQMP
-585 QQPAA
+585 QQETAPA
-590 EPEVSDV
+590 VSDA

-624 AEVTEARDGR
+624 AEVTEAHDGR
-634 EAVELFRASPPGH
+634 EAVELFRMSPSGH
-647 FDAVLMD
+647 FDVILMD

-663 QATGIIRASDCPD
+663 QATGIIRASDRPD

-704 LAKPLDRAVL
+704 LAKPLDQAVL
-714 VRTLQRWKKPDT
+714 VRTLQSWKRP
-726 PLF
+726 

>member
-1 MTGDTKLKRRERA
+1 MAKRC
-14 FVHAAATAAFLLMM
+14 
-28 ITVILLSVRSDLASV
+28 
-43 RSRLSSAVEYAGSQW
+43 
-58 DTYSLTSTAAETRS
+58 DTYSLSSTASETRS

-79 AKQAARDIQYLSGPA
+79 AKQAARDIRFLAGPVGEDLLRGLSA
-94 DETLLHSLLL
+94 

-114 DRTGN
+114 DRDGHITASYMAGAD
-119 VTASCI
+119 VTA
-125 DGEDVLP
+125 
-132 LLTSELTKEA
+132 LLMPELEKDA
-142 LLNTADFTRKIYCVR
+142 LLSAADFPRKVYAAR
-157 IHCPDGSYI
+157 IHCPDSSYI
-166 DMAAFGRMDT
+166 DMAAYGRLDT
-176 AGTVAVYYET
+176 AGTVVVYYTT
-186 PLSYI
+186 PTAYV
-191 KSYGL
+191 KSYGQG
-196 AFPDLRESYL
+196 FPDLRESYL
-206 LEQDSTVVVTDGTTV
+206 LEQDGTIVVTDGTTV
-221 VTSNDESLIG
+221 VAANDDSLIG
-231 QRVEELSLL
+231 RRAEDIFLL
-240 REIDARGRSGE
+240 RELGAQGRTGE
-251 MIAVRSDDGN
+251 MLTVPGDDGIS
-261 VLHRSFGM
+261 LHRSLGM
-269 VERGRTYH
+269 MERGRTYY
-277 VYAFLPVR
+277 VYAFLPER
-285 AVFTTT
+285 AVFRDTA
-291 TRNAVVA
+291 RNAVVA
-298 MTLYAVLLLLALLL
+298 LASYVVLLLLALLL
-312 QRRTAQSYQERQL
+312 QRRTAQEYQERQL
-325 RWEREYRAQLKEA
+325 HREREYRAQLKEA

-429 DSIGGL
+429 DSVGGL

-458 LIGSPVYLK
+458 MIGSPVYLK
-467 RLLMNIYSNAVK
+467 RLLMNVYSNAVK

-484 GSITARCR
+484 GSITVRCR

-570 RITLPFRIDSAGRLP
+570 RITLPFRIDTAGRLP

-590 EPEVSDV
+590 EPEVSDA

-624 AEVTEARDGR
+624 AEVTEAHDGR

-663 QATGIIRASDCPD
+663 QATGIIRASERPD
-676 AGVPIIAMTAN
+676 AGVPVIAMTAN

-704 LAKPLDRAVL
+704 LPKPLDQAVL
-714 VRTLQRWKKPDT
+714 VQTLQRWKKE
-726 PLF
+726 

>member
-1 MTGDTKLKRRERA
+1 MSGEVKMKRRDRTM
-14 FVHAAATAAFLLMM
+14 FRAAALAAFLLIMS
-28 ITVILLSVRSDLASV
+28 TVILLSVRADLDYG
-43 RSRLSSAVEYAGSQW
+43 RNRLSRVVEYVAKRC
-58 DTYSLTSTAAETRS
+58 DTYSLSSTASETRS

-79 AKQAARDIQYLSGPA
+79 AKQAARDIRFLAGPVDEDLLRGLSA
-94 DETLLHSLLL
+94 

-114 DRTGN
+114 DRDGHITASYMAGAD
-119 VTASCI
+119 VTA
-125 DGEDVLP
+125 
-132 LLTSELTKEA
+132 LLMPELEKDA
-142 LLNTADFTRKIYCVR
+142 LLSAADFPRKVYAAR
-157 IHCPDGSYI
+157 IHCPDSSYI
-166 DMAAFGRMDT
+166 DMAAYGRLDT
-176 AGTVAVYYET
+176 AGTVVVYYTT
-186 PLSYI
+186 PTAYV
-191 KSYGL
+191 KSYGQG
-196 AFPDLRESYL
+196 FPDLRESYL
-206 LEQDSTVVVTDGTTV
+206 LEQDGTIVVTDGTTV
-221 VTSNDESLIG
+221 VAANDDSLIG
-231 QRVEELSLL
+231 RRAEDIFLL
-240 REIDARGRSGE
+240 RELGAQGRTGE
-251 MIAVRSDDGN
+251 MLTVPGDDGIS
-261 VLHRSFGM
+261 LHRSLGM
-269 VERGRTYH
+269 MERGRTYY
-277 VYAFLPVR
+277 VYAFLPER
-285 AVFTTT
+285 AVFRDTA
-291 TRNAVVA
+291 RNAAVA
-298 MTLYAVLLLLALLL
+298 LASYVVLLLLALLL
-312 QRRTAQSYQERQL
+312 QRRTAQEYQERQL
-325 RWEREYRAQLKEA
+325 HREREYRAQLKEA

-429 DSIGGL
+429 DSVGGL

-484 GSITARCR
+484 GSITVRCR

-570 RITLPFRIDSAGRLP
+570 RITLPFRIDTAGRLP

-590 EPEVSDV
+590 EPEVSDA

-663 QATGIIRASDCPD
+663 QATGIIRASDRPD

-714 VRTLQRWKKPDT
+714 VRTLQRWKRS
-726 PLF
+726 

>member
-1 MTGDTKLKRRERA
+1 MSGEVKMKRRDRTM
-14 FVHAAATAAFLLMM
+14 FRAAALAAFLLIMS
-28 ITVILLSVRSDLASV
+28 TVILLSVRADLDYG
-43 RSRLSSAVEYAGSQW
+43 RNRLSRVVEYVAKRC
-58 DTYSLTSTAAETRS
+58 DTYSLSSTASETRS

-79 AKQAARDIQYLSGPA
+79 AKQAARDIRFLAGPVNEDLLRGLSA
-94 DETLLHSLLL
+94 

-114 DRTGN
+114 DRDGHITASYMAGAD
-119 VTASCI
+119 VTA
-125 DGEDVLP
+125 
-132 LLTSELTKEA
+132 LLMPELEKDA
-142 LLNTADFTRKIYCVR
+142 LLSAADFPRKVYAAR
-157 IHCPDGSYI
+157 IHCPDSSYI
-166 DMAAFGRMDT
+166 DMAAYGRLDT
-176 AGTVAVYYET
+176 AGTVVVYYTT
-186 PLSYI
+186 PTAYV
-191 KSYGL
+191 KSYGQG
-196 AFPDLRESYL
+196 FPDLRESYL
-206 LEQDSTVVVTDGTTV
+206 LEQDGTIVVTDGTTV
-221 VTSNDESLIG
+221 VAANDDSLIG
-231 QRVEELSLL
+231 RRAEDIFLL
-240 REIDARGRSGE
+240 RELGAQGRTGE
-251 MIAVRSDDGN
+251 MLTVPGDDGIS
-261 VLHRSFGM
+261 LHRSLGM
-269 VERGRTYH
+269 MERGRTYY
-277 VYAFLPVR
+277 VYAFLPER
-285 AVFTTT
+285 AVFSDTV
-291 TRNAVVA
+291 RNAAVA
-298 MTLYAVLLLLALLL
+298 LASYVVLLLLALLL
-312 QRRTAQSYQERQL
+312 QRRTAQEYQERQL
-325 RWEREYRAQLKEA
+325 HREREYRAQLKEA

-429 DSIGGL
+429 DSVGGL

-484 GSITARCR
+484 GSITVRCR

-570 RITLPFRIDSAGRLP
+570 RITLPFRIDTAGRLP

-590 EPEVSDV
+590 EPEVSDA

-624 AEVTEARDGR
+624 AEVTEAHDGR

-663 QATGIIRASDCPD
+663 QATGIIRTSDRPD

-714 VRTLQRWKKPDT
+714 VRTLQRWKRS
-726 PLF
+726 

>member
-1 MTGDTKLKRRERA
+1 MSGEVKMKRRDRTM
-14 FVHAAATAAFLLMM
+14 FRAAALAAFLLIMS
-28 ITVILLSVRSDLASV
+28 TVILLSVRADLDYG
-43 RSRLSSAVEYAGSQW
+43 RNRLSRVVEYVAKRC
-58 DTYSLTSTAAETRS
+58 DTYSLSSTASETRS

-79 AKQAARDIQYLSGPA
+79 AKQAARDIRFLAGPVNEDLLRGLSA
-94 DETLLHSLLL
+94 

-114 DRTGN
+114 DRDGHITASYMAGAD
-119 VTASCI
+119 VTA
-125 DGEDVLP
+125 
-132 LLTSELTKEA
+132 LLMPELEKDA
-142 LLNTADFTRKIYCVR
+142 LLSAADFPRKVYAAR
-157 IHCPDGSYI
+157 IHCPDSSYI
-166 DMAAFGRMDT
+166 DMAAYGRLDT
-176 AGTVAVYYET
+176 AGTVVVYYTT
-186 PLSYI
+186 PTAYV
-191 KSYGL
+191 KSYGQG
-196 AFPDLRESYL
+196 FPDLRESYL
-206 LEQDSTVVVTDGTTV
+206 LEQDGTIVVTDGTTV
-221 VTSNDESLIG
+221 VAANDDSLIG
-231 QRVEELSLL
+231 RRAEDIFLL
-240 REIDARGRSGE
+240 RELGAQGRTGE
-251 MIAVRSDDGN
+251 MLTVPGDDGIS
-261 VLHRSFGM
+261 LHRSLGM
-269 VERGRTYH
+269 MERGRTYY
-277 VYAFLPVR
+277 VYAFLPER
-285 AVFTTT
+285 AVFRDTA
-291 TRNAVVA
+291 RNAAVA
-298 MTLYAVLLLLALLL
+298 LASYVVLLLLALLL
-312 QRRTAQSYQERQL
+312 QRRTAQEYQERQL
-325 RWEREYRAQLKEA
+325 HREREYRAQLKEA

-429 DSIGGL
+429 DSVGGL

-484 GSITARCR
+484 GSITVRCR

-570 RITLPFRIDSAGRLP
+570 RITLPFRIDTAGRLP

-590 EPEVSDV
+590 EPEVSDA

-624 AEVTEARDGR
+624 AEVTEAHDGR

-663 QATGIIRASDCPD
+663 QATGIIRTSDRPD

-714 VRTLQRWKKPDT
+714 VRTLQRWKRS
-726 PLF
+726 

>member
-1 MTGDTKLKRRERA
+1 MSGEVKMKRRDRTM
-14 FVHAAATAAFLLMM
+14 FRAAALAAFLLIMS
-28 ITVILLSVRSDLASV
+28 TVILLSVRADLDYG
-43 RSRLSSAVEYAGSQW
+43 RNRLSRVVEYVAKRC
-58 DTYSLTSTAAETRS
+58 DTYSLSSTASETRS

-79 AKQAARDIQYLSGPA
+79 AKQAARDIRFLAGPVNEDLLRGLSA
-94 DETLLHSLLL
+94 

-114 DRTGN
+114 DRDGHITASYMAGAD
-119 VTASCI
+119 VTA
-125 DGEDVLP
+125 
-132 LLTSELTKEA
+132 LLMPELEKDA
-142 LLNTADFTRKIYCVR
+142 LLSAADFPQKVYAAR
-157 IHCPDGSYI
+157 IHCPDSSYI
-166 DMAAFGRMDT
+166 DMAAYGRLDT
-176 AGTVAVYYET
+176 AGTVVVYYTT
-186 PLSYI
+186 PTAYV
-191 KSYGL
+191 KSYGQG
-196 AFPDLRESYL
+196 FPDLRESYL
-206 LEQDSTVVVTDGTTV
+206 LEQDGTIVVTDGTTV
-221 VTSNDESLIG
+221 VAANDDSLIG
-231 QRVEELSLL
+231 RRAEDIFLL
-240 REIDARGRSGE
+240 RELGAQGRTGE
-251 MIAVRSDDGN
+251 MLTVPGDDGIS
-261 VLHRSFGM
+261 LHRSLGM
-269 VERGRTYH
+269 MERGRTYY
-277 VYAFLPVR
+277 VYAFLPER
-285 AVFTTT
+285 AVFRDTA
-291 TRNAVVA
+291 RNAAVA
-298 MTLYAVLLLLALLL
+298 LASYVVLLLLALLL
-312 QRRTAQSYQERQL
+312 QRRTAQEYQERQL
-325 RWEREYRAQLKEA
+325 HREREYRAQLKEA

-429 DSIGGL
+429 DSVGGL

-445 RVDRKPWEVQHTA
+445 RVDRKPREVQHTA

-484 GSITARCR
+484 GSITVRCR

-570 RITLPFRIDSAGRLP
+570 RITLPFRIDTAGRLP

-590 EPEVSDV
+590 EPEVSDA

-624 AEVTEARDGR
+624 AEVTEAHDGR

-663 QATGIIRASDCPD
+663 QATGIIRTSDRPD

-714 VRTLQRWKKPDT
+714 VRTLQRWKRS
-726 PLF
+726 

>member
-1 MTGDTKLKRRERA
+1 MSGEVKMKRRDRTM
-14 FVHAAATAAFLLMM
+14 FRAAALAAFLLIMS
-28 ITVILLSVRSDLASV
+28 TVILLSVRADLDYG
-43 RSRLSSAVEYAGSQW
+43 RNRLSRVVEYVAKRC
-58 DTYSLTSTAAETRS
+58 DTYSLSSTASETRS

-79 AKQAARDIQYLSGPA
+79 AKQAARDIRFLAGPVDEDLLRGLSA
-94 DETLLHSLLL
+94 

-114 DRTGN
+114 DRDGHITASYMAGAD
-119 VTASCI
+119 VTA
-125 DGEDVLP
+125 
-132 LLTSELTKEA
+132 LLMPELEKDA
-142 LLNTADFTRKIYCVR
+142 LLSAADFPRKVYAAR
-157 IHCPDGSYI
+157 IHCPDSSYI
-166 DMAAFGRMDT
+166 DMAAYGRLDT
-176 AGTVAVYYET
+176 AGTVVVYYTT
-186 PLSYI
+186 PTAYV
-191 KSYGL
+191 KSYGQG
-196 AFPDLRESYL
+196 FPDLRESYL
-206 LEQDSTVVVTDGTTV
+206 LEQDGTIVVTDGTTV
-221 VTSNDESLIG
+221 VAANDDSLIG
-231 QRVEELSLL
+231 RRAEELFLL
-240 REIDARGRSGE
+240 RELGAQGRTGE
-251 MIAVRSDDGN
+251 MLTVPGDDGIS
-261 VLHRSFGM
+261 LHRSLGM
-269 VERGRTYH
+269 MERGRTYY
-277 VYAFLPVR
+277 VYAFLPER
-285 AVFTTT
+285 AVFRDTA
-291 TRNAVVA
+291 RNAAVA
-298 MTLYAVLLLLALLL
+298 LASYVVLLLLALLL
-312 QRRTAQSYQERQL
+312 QRRTAQEYQERQL
-325 RWEREYRAQLKEA
+325 HREREYRAQLKEA

-429 DSIGGL
+429 DSVGGL

-467 RLLMNIYSNAVK
+467 RLLMNVYSNAVK

-484 GSITARCR
+484 GSITVRCR

-570 RITLPFRIDSAGRLP
+570 RITLPFRIDTAGRLP

-590 EPEVSDV
+590 EPEVSDA

-624 AEVTEARDGR
+624 AEVTEAHDGR

-663 QATGIIRASDCPD
+663 QATGIIRTSDRPD

-714 VRTLQRWKKPDT
+714 VRTLQRWKRS
-726 PLF
+726 

>member
-1 MTGDTKLKRRERA
+1 MSGEVKMKRRDRTM
-14 FVHAAATAAFLLMM
+14 FRAAALAAFLLIMS
-28 ITVILLSVRSDLASV
+28 TVILLSVRADLDYG
-43 RSRLSSAVEYAGSQW
+43 RNRLSRVVEYVAKRC
-58 DTYSLTSTAAETRS
+58 DTYSLSSTASETRS

-79 AKQAARDIQYLSGPA
+79 AKQAARDIRFLAGPVNEDLLRGLSA
-94 DETLLHSLLL
+94 

-114 DRTGN
+114 DRDGHITASYMAGAD
-119 VTASCI
+119 VTA
-125 DGEDVLP
+125 
-132 LLTSELTKEA
+132 LLMPELEKDA
-142 LLNTADFTRKIYCVR
+142 LLSAADFPRKVYAAR
-157 IHCPDGSYI
+157 IHCPDSSYI
-166 DMAAFGRMDT
+166 DMAAYGRLDT
-176 AGTVAVYYET
+176 AGTVVVYYTT
-186 PLSYI
+186 PTAYV
-191 KSYGL
+191 KSYGQG
-196 AFPDLRESYL
+196 FPDLRESYL
-206 LEQDSTVVVTDGTTV
+206 LEQDGTIVVTDGTTV
-221 VTSNDESLIG
+221 VAANDDSLIG
-231 QRVEELSLL
+231 RRAEELFLL
-240 REIDARGRSGE
+240 RELGAQGRTGE
-251 MIAVRSDDGN
+251 MLTVPGDDGIS
-261 VLHRSFGM
+261 LHRSLGM
-269 VERGRTYH
+269 MERGRTYY
-277 VYAFLPVR
+277 VYAFLPER
-285 AVFTTT
+285 AVFRDTA
-291 TRNAVVA
+291 RNAAVA
-298 MTLYAVLLLLALLL
+298 LASYVVLLLLALLL
-312 QRRTAQSYQERQL
+312 QRRTAQEYQERQL
-325 RWEREYRAQLKEA
+325 HREREYRAQLKEA

-429 DSIGGL
+429 DSVGGL

-467 RLLMNIYSNAVK
+467 RLLMNVYSNAVK

-484 GSITARCR
+484 GSITVRCR

-570 RITLPFRIDSAGRLP
+570 RITLPFRIDTAGRLP

-590 EPEVSDV
+590 EPEVSDA

-624 AEVTEARDGR
+624 AEVTEAHDGR

-663 QATGIIRASDCPD
+663 QATGIIRTSDRPD

-714 VRTLQRWKKPDT
+714 VRTLQRWKRS
-726 PLF
+726 

>member
-1 MTGDTKLKRRERA
+1 MSGEVKMKRRDRTM
-14 FVHAAATAAFLLMM
+14 FRAAALAAFLLIMS
-28 ITVILLSVRSDLASV
+28 TVILLSVRADLDYG
-43 RSRLSSAVEYAGSQW
+43 RNRLSRVVEYVAKRC
-58 DTYSLTSTAAETRS
+58 DTYSLSSTASETRS

-79 AKQAARDIQYLSGPA
+79 AKQAARDIRFLAGPVNEDLLRGLSA
-94 DETLLHSLLL
+94 

-114 DRTGN
+114 DRDGHITASYMAGAD
-119 VTASCI
+119 VTA
-125 DGEDVLP
+125 
-132 LLTSELTKEA
+132 LLMPELEKDA
-142 LLNTADFTRKIYCVR
+142 LLSAADFPRKVYAAR
-157 IHCPDGSYI
+157 IHCPDSSYI
-166 DMAAFGRMDT
+166 DMAAYGRLDT
-176 AGTVAVYYET
+176 AGTVVVYYTT
-186 PLSYI
+186 PTAYV
-191 KSYGL
+191 KSYGQG
-196 AFPDLRESYL
+196 FPDLRESYL
-206 LEQDSTVVVTDGTTV
+206 LEQDGTIVVTDGTTV
-221 VTSNDESLIG
+221 VAANDDSLIG
-231 QRVEELSLL
+231 RRAEDIFLL
-240 REIDARGRSGE
+240 RELGAQGRTGE
-251 MIAVRSDDGN
+251 MLTVPGDDGIS
-261 VLHRSFGM
+261 LHRSLGM
-269 VERGRTYH
+269 MERGRTYY
-277 VYAFLPVR
+277 VYAFLPER
-285 AVFTTT
+285 AVFRDTA
-291 TRNAVVA
+291 RNAAVA
-298 MTLYAVLLLLALLL
+298 LASYVVLLLLALLL
-312 QRRTAQSYQERQL
+312 QRRTAQEYQERQL
-325 RWEREYRAQLKEA
+325 HREREYRAQLKEA

-429 DSIGGL
+429 DSVGGL

-445 RVDRKPWEVQHTA
+445 RVDRKPREVQHTA

-484 GSITARCR
+484 GSITVRCR

-570 RITLPFRIDSAGRLP
+570 RITLPFRIDTAGRLP

-590 EPEVSDV
+590 EPEVSDA

-624 AEVTEARDGR
+624 AEVTEAHDGR

-663 QATGIIRASDCPD
+663 QATGIIRTSDRPD

-714 VRTLQRWKKPDT
+714 VRTLQRWKRS
-726 PLF
+726 

>member
-1 MTGDTKLKRRERA
+1 MSGEVKMKRRDRTM
-14 FVHAAATAAFLLMM
+14 FRAAALAAFLLIMS
-28 ITVILLSVRSDLASV
+28 TVILLSVRADLDYG
-43 RSRLSSAVEYAGSQW
+43 RNRLSRVVEYVAKRC
-58 DTYSLTSTAAETRS
+58 DTYSLSSTASETRS

-79 AKQAARDIQYLSGPA
+79 AKQAARDIRFLAGPVDEDLLRGLSA
-94 DETLLHSLLL
+94 

-114 DRTGN
+114 DRDGHITASYMAGAD
-119 VTASCI
+119 VTA
-125 DGEDVLP
+125 
-132 LLTSELTKEA
+132 LLMPELEKDA
-142 LLNTADFTRKIYCVR
+142 LLSAADFPRKVYAAR
-157 IHCPDGSYI
+157 IHCPDSSYI
-166 DMAAFGRMDT
+166 DMAAYGRLDT
-176 AGTVAVYYET
+176 AGTVVVYYTT
-186 PLSYI
+186 PTAYV
-191 KSYGL
+191 KSYGQG
-196 AFPDLRESYL
+196 FPDLRESYL
-206 LEQDSTVVVTDGTTV
+206 LEQDGTIVVTDGTTV
-221 VTSNDESLIG
+221 VAANDDSLIG
-231 QRVEELSLL
+231 RRAEDIFLL
-240 REIDARGRSGE
+240 RELGAQGRTGE
-251 MIAVRSDDGN
+251 MLTVPGDDGIS
-261 VLHRSFGM
+261 LHRSLGM
-269 VERGRTYH
+269 MERGRTYY
-277 VYAFLPVR
+277 VYAFLPER
-285 AVFTTT
+285 AVFRDTA
-291 TRNAVVA
+291 RNAAVA
-298 MTLYAVLLLLALLL
+298 LASYVVLLLLALLL
-312 QRRTAQSYQERQL
+312 QRRTAQEYQERQL
-325 RWEREYRAQLKEA
+325 HREREYRAQLKEA

-429 DSIGGL
+429 DSVGGL

-479 YNKDN
+479 CNKDN
-484 GSITARCR
+484 GSITVRCR

-570 RITLPFRIDSAGRLP
+570 RITLPFRIDTAGRLP

-590 EPEVSDV
+590 EPEVSDA

-624 AEVTEARDGR
+624 AEVTEAHDGR

-663 QATGIIRASDCPD
+663 QATGIIRTSDRPD

-714 VRTLQRWKKPDT
+714 VRTLQRWKRS
-726 PLF
+726 

>member
-1 MTGDTKLKRRERA
+1 MSGEVKMKRRDRTM
-14 FVHAAATAAFLLMM
+14 FRAAALAAFLLIMS
-28 ITVILLSVRSDLASV
+28 TVILLSVRADLDYG
-43 RSRLSSAVEYAGSQW
+43 RNRLSRVVEYVAKRC
-58 DTYSLTSTAAETRS
+58 DTYSLSSTASETRS

-79 AKQAARDIQYLSGPA
+79 AKQAARDIRFLAGPVGEDLLRGLSA
-94 DETLLHSLLL
+94 

-114 DRTGN
+114 DRDGHITASYMAGAD
-119 VTASCI
+119 VTA
-125 DGEDVLP
+125 
-132 LLTSELTKEA
+132 LLMPELEKDA
-142 LLNTADFTRKIYCVR
+142 LLSAADFPRKVYAAR
-157 IHCPDGSYI
+157 IHCPDSSYI
-166 DMAAFGRMDT
+166 DMAAYGRLDT
-176 AGTVAVYYET
+176 AGTVVVYYTT
-186 PLSYI
+186 PTAYV
-191 KSYGL
+191 KSYGQG
-196 AFPDLRESYL
+196 FPDLRESYL
-206 LEQDSTVVVTDGTTV
+206 LEQDGTIVVTDGTTV
-221 VTSNDESLIG
+221 VAANDDSLIG
-231 QRVEELSLL
+231 RRAEELFLL
-240 REIDARGRSGE
+240 RELGAQGRTGE
-251 MIAVRSDDGN
+251 MLTVPGDDGIS
-261 VLHRSFGM
+261 LHRSLGM
-269 VERGRTYH
+269 MERGRTYY
-277 VYAFLPVR
+277 VYAFLPER
-285 AVFTTT
+285 AVFRDTA
-291 TRNAVVA
+291 RNAVVA
-298 MTLYAVLLLLALLL
+298 LASYVVLLLLALLL
-312 QRRTAQSYQERQL
+312 QRRTAQEYQERQL
-325 RWEREYRAQLKEA
+325 HREREYRAQLKEA

-429 DSIGGL
+429 DSVGGL

-467 RLLMNIYSNAVK
+467 RLLMNVYSNAVK

-484 GSITARCR
+484 GSITVRCR

-570 RITLPFRIDSAGRLP
+570 RITLPFRIDTAGRLP

-590 EPEVSDV
+590 EPEVSDA

-624 AEVTEARDGR
+624 AEVTEAHDGR

-663 QATGIIRASDCPD
+663 QATGIIRTSDRPD

-714 VRTLQRWKKPDT
+714 VRTLQRWKRS
-726 PLF
+726 

>member
-1 MTGDTKLKRRERA
+1 MSGEVKMKRRDRTM
-14 FVHAAATAAFLLMM
+14 FRAAALAAFLLIMS
-28 ITVILLSVRSDLASV
+28 TVILLSVRADLDYG
-43 RSRLSSAVEYAGSQW
+43 RNRLSRVVEYVAKRC
-58 DTYSLTSTAAETRS
+58 DTYSLSSTASETRS

-79 AKQAARDIQYLSGPA
+79 AKQAARDIRFLAGPVGEDLLRGLSA
-94 DETLLHSLLL
+94 

-114 DRTGN
+114 DRDGHITASYMAGAD
-119 VTASCI
+119 VTA
-125 DGEDVLP
+125 
-132 LLTSELTKEA
+132 LLMPELEKDA
-142 LLNTADFTRKIYCVR
+142 LLSAADFPRKVYAAR
-157 IHCPDGSYI
+157 IHCPDSSYI
-166 DMAAFGRMDT
+166 DMAAYGRLDT
-176 AGTVAVYYET
+176 AGTVVVYYTT
-186 PLSYI
+186 PTAYV
-191 KSYGL
+191 KSYGQG
-196 AFPDLRESYL
+196 FPDLRESYL
-206 LEQDSTVVVTDGTTV
+206 LEQDGTIVVTDGTTV
-221 VTSNDESLIG
+221 VAANDDSLIG
-231 QRVEELSLL
+231 RRAEDIFLL
-240 REIDARGRSGE
+240 RELGAQGRTGE
-251 MIAVRSDDGN
+251 MLTVPGDDGIS
-261 VLHRSFGM
+261 LHRSLGM
-269 VERGRTYH
+269 MERGRTYY
-277 VYAFLPVR
+277 VYAFLPER
-285 AVFTTT
+285 AVFRDTA
-291 TRNAVVA
+291 RNAAVA
-298 MTLYAVLLLLALLL
+298 LASYVVLLLLALLL
-312 QRRTAQSYQERQL
+312 QRRTAQEYQERQL
-325 RWEREYRAQLKEA
+325 HREREYRAQLKEA

-429 DSIGGL
+429 DSVGGL

-445 RVDRKPWEVQHTA
+445 RVDRKPREVQHTA

-484 GSITARCR
+484 GSITVRCR

-570 RITLPFRIDSAGRLP
+570 RITLPFRIDTAGRLP

-590 EPEVSDV
+590 EPEVSDA

-624 AEVTEARDGR
+624 AEVTEAHDGR

-663 QATGIIRASDCPD
+663 QATGIIRTSDRPD

-714 VRTLQRWKKPDT
+714 VRTLQRWKRS
-726 PLF
+726 

>member
-1 MTGDTKLKRRERA
+1 MSGEVKMKRRNRTM
-14 FVHAAATAAFLLMM
+14 FRAAALAAFLLIMS
-28 ITVILLSVRSDLASV
+28 TVILLSVRADLDYG
-43 RSRLSSAVEYAGSQW
+43 RNRLSRVVEYVAKRC
-58 DTYSLTSTAAETRS
+58 DTYSLSSTASETRS

-79 AKQAARDIQYLSGPA
+79 AKQAARDIRFLAGPVDEDLLRGLSA
-94 DETLLHSLLL
+94 

-114 DRTGN
+114 DRDGHITASYMAGAD
-119 VTASCI
+119 VTA
-125 DGEDVLP
+125 
-132 LLTSELTKEA
+132 LLMPELEKDA
-142 LLNTADFTRKIYCVR
+142 LLSAADFPRKVYAAR
-157 IHCPDGSYI
+157 IHCPDSSYI
-166 DMAAFGRMDT
+166 DMAAYGRLDT
-176 AGTVAVYYET
+176 AGTVVVYYTT
-186 PLSYI
+186 PTAYV
-191 KSYGL
+191 KSYGQG
-196 AFPDLRESYL
+196 FPDLRESYL
-206 LEQDSTVVVTDGTTV
+206 LEQDGTIVVTDGTTV
-221 VTSNDESLIG
+221 VAANDDSLIG
-231 QRVEELSLL
+231 RRAEDIFLL
-240 REIDARGRSGE
+240 RELGAQGRTGE
-251 MIAVRSDDGN
+251 MLTVPGDDGIS
-261 VLHRSFGM
+261 LHRSLGM
-269 VERGRTYH
+269 MERGRTYY
-277 VYAFLPVR
+277 VYAFLPER
-285 AVFTTT
+285 AVFRDTA
-291 TRNAVVA
+291 RNAAVA
-298 MTLYAVLLLLALLL
+298 LASYVVLLLLALLL
-312 QRRTAQSYQERQL
+312 QRRTAQEYQERQL
-325 RWEREYRAQLKEA
+325 HREREYRAQLKEA

-429 DSIGGL
+429 DSVGGL

-445 RVDRKPWEVQHTA
+445 RVDRKPREVQHTA

-484 GSITARCR
+484 GSITVRCR

-570 RITLPFRIDSAGRLP
+570 RITLPFRIDTAGRLP

-590 EPEVSDV
+590 EPEVSDA

-624 AEVTEARDGR
+624 AEVTEAHDGR

-647 FDAVLMD
+647 FNAVLMD

-663 QATGIIRASDCPD
+663 QATGIIRTSDRPD

-714 VRTLQRWKKPDT
+714 VRTLQRWKRS
-726 PLF
+726 

>member
-1 MTGDTKLKRRERA
+1 MSGEVKMKRRDRTM
-14 FVHAAATAAFLLMM
+14 FRAAALAAFLLIMS
-28 ITVILLSVRSDLASV
+28 TVILLSVRADLDYG
-43 RSRLSSAVEYAGSQW
+43 RNRLSRVVEYVAKRC
-58 DTYSLTSTAAETRS
+58 DTYSLSSTASETRS

-79 AKQAARDIQYLSGPA
+79 AKQAARDIRFLAGPVDEDLLRGLSA
-94 DETLLHSLLL
+94 

-114 DRTGN
+114 DRDGHITASYMAGAD
-119 VTASCI
+119 VTA
-125 DGEDVLP
+125 
-132 LLTSELTKEA
+132 LLMPELEKDA
-142 LLNTADFTRKIYCVR
+142 LLSAADFPRKVYAAR
-157 IHCPDGSYI
+157 IHCPDSSYI
-166 DMAAFGRMDT
+166 DMAAYGRLDT
-176 AGTVAVYYET
+176 AGTVVVYYTT
-186 PLSYI
+186 PTAYV
-191 KSYGL
+191 KSYGQG
-196 AFPDLRESYL
+196 FPDLRESYL
-206 LEQDSTVVVTDGTTV
+206 LEQDGTIVVTDGTTV
-221 VTSNDESLIG
+221 VAANDDSLIG
-231 QRVEELSLL
+231 RRAEDIFLL
-240 REIDARGRSGE
+240 RELGAQGRTGE
-251 MIAVRSDDGN
+251 MLTVPGDDGIS
-261 VLHRSFGM
+261 LHRSLGM
-269 VERGRTYH
+269 MERGRTYY
-277 VYAFLPVR
+277 VYAFLPER
-285 AVFTTT
+285 AVFRDTA
-291 TRNAVVA
+291 RNAAVA
-298 MTLYAVLLLLALLL
+298 LASYVVLLLLALLL

-429 DSIGGL
+429 DSVGGL

-467 RLLMNIYSNAVK
+467 RLLMNVYSNAVK

-484 GSITARCR
+484 GSITVRCR

-570 RITLPFRIDSAGRLP
+570 RITLPFRIDTAGRLP

-590 EPEVSDV
+590 EPEVSDA

-624 AEVTEARDGR
+624 AEVTEAHDGR

-663 QATGIIRASDCPD
+663 QATGIIRTSDRPD

-714 VRTLQRWKKPDT
+714 VRTLQRWKRS
-726 PLF
+726 

>member
-1 MTGDTKLKRRERA
+1 MSGEAKLRRRERA
-14 FVHAAATAAFLLMM
+14 VPHAAATAAFLLLMS
-28 ITVILLSVRSDLASV
+28 TVILLSVRADLTTA
-43 RSRLSSAVEYAGSQW
+43 RDRLSNAVEYASDRC
-58 DTYSLTSTAAETRS
+58 DTYSLSSTASETRS

-94 DETLLHSLLL
+94 DEDLLRGLSL
-104 DHYLSGILLL
+104 DHYLTGILLL
-114 DRTGN
+114 DRDGDITGSYMN
-119 VTASCI
+119 
-125 DGEDVLP
+125 GEDVTA
-132 LLTSELTKEA
+132 LLAPELEKGA
-142 LLNTADFTRKIYCVR
+142 LLNTADFPQKIYAVR
-157 IHCPDGSYI
+157 VHCPDGSYI

-176 AGTVAVYYET
+176 AGTVVVYYET
-186 PLSYI
+186 PLPYI

-206 LEQDSTVVVTDGTTV
+206 LEQDGTIAVTDGTTV
-221 VTSNDESLIG
+221 ITSNDDSLIG
-231 QRVEELSLL
+231 QRAEDVSAL
-240 REIDARGRSGE
+240 REIGARGRSGE
-251 MIAVRSDDGN
+251 MIAVRSHDSVALYRG
-261 VLHRSFGM
+261 FGV

-277 VYAFLPVR
+277 VYAFLPER

-298 MTLYAVLLLLALLL
+298 MTLYAVLLMLALLL
-312 QRRTAQSYQERQL
+312 QRRTAQNYQERRL
-325 RWEREYRAQLKEA
+325 RQEREYQAQLKEA

-349 TQFLQRMSHDIRT
+349 TEFLQRMSHDIRT

-385 QCRQSIR
+385 ECRRKIR
-392 ESARLLLE
+392 ESSRLLME

-429 DSIGGL
+429 DSVFIL
-435 PEQSAAARGI
+435 LEQSAAARGI
-445 RVDRKPWEVQHTA
+445 RVDRRPRKVQHTA
-458 LIGSPVYLK
+458 LLGSPVHLK
-467 RLLMNIYSNAVK
+467 RLLMNIYGNAVK

-484 GSITARCR
+484 GSITALCR
-492 ELRTEGD
+492 ELRMEGD

-509 TGIGMSEEFQKYL
+509 TGIGMSEAFQKHL
-522 FEPFAQEHST
+522 FEPFTQEHST

-542 GMAIAKALT
+542 GMSIAKALT
-551 EKMGGTI
+551 DKMGGTI
-558 TFTSREGEGTTF
+558 DFTSREGEGTTF
-570 RITLPFRIDSAGRLP
+570 RITLPFRIDSSGQMP
-585 QQPAA
+585 QQETAPA
-590 EPEVSDV
+590 VSDA

-624 AEVTEARDGR
+624 AEVTEAHDGR
-634 EAVELFRASPPGH
+634 EAVELFRMSPSGH
-647 FDAVLMD
+647 FDVILMD

-663 QATGIIRASDCPD
+663 QATGIIRASDRPD

-704 LAKPLDRAVL
+704 LAKPLDQAML
-714 VRTLQRWKKPDT
+714 VRTLQRWKKA
-726 PLF
+726 

>member
-1 MTGDTKLKRRERA
+1 MSGEAKLRWRERA
-14 FVHAAATAAFLLMM
+14 VPHAAATAAFLLLMS
-28 ITVILLSVRSDLASV
+28 TVILLSVRADLTTA
-43 RSRLSSAVEYAGSQW
+43 RDRLSNAVEYASDRC
-58 DTYSLTSTAAETRS
+58 DTYSLSSTASETRS

-94 DETLLHSLLL
+94 DEDLLRGLSL
-104 DHYLSGILLL
+104 DHYLTGILLL
-114 DRTGN
+114 DRDGDITGSYMN
-119 VTASCI
+119 
-125 DGEDVLP
+125 GEDVTA
-132 LLTSELTKEA
+132 LLAPELEKGA
-142 LLNTADFTRKIYCVR
+142 LLNTADFPQKIYAVR
-157 IHCPDGSYI
+157 VHCPDGSYI

-176 AGTVAVYYET
+176 AGTVVVYYET
-186 PLSYI
+186 PLPYI

-206 LEQDSTVVVTDGTTV
+206 LEQDGTIAVTDGATV
-221 VTSNDESLIG
+221 ITSNDDSLIG
-231 QRVEELSLL
+231 QRAEDVSTL
-240 REIDARGRSGE
+240 REIGARGRSGE
-251 MIAVRSDDGN
+251 MIAVRSHDSVALYRG
-261 VLHRSFGM
+261 FGV

-277 VYAFLPVR
+277 VYAFLPER

-291 TRNAVVA
+291 ARNAVVA
-298 MTLYAVLLLLALLL
+298 MTLYAVLLMLALLL
-312 QRRTAQSYQERQL
+312 QRRTAQNYQERRL
-325 RWEREYRAQLKEA
+325 RQEREYQAQLKEA

-349 TQFLQRMSHDIRT
+349 TEFLQRMSHDIRT

-385 QCRQSIR
+385 ECRRKIR
-392 ESARLLLE
+392 ESSRLLME

-429 DSIGGL
+429 DSVFVL
-435 PEQSAAARGI
+435 LEQSAAARGI
-445 RVDRKPWEVQHTA
+445 RVDRRPRKVQHTA
-458 LIGSPVYLK
+458 LLGSPVHLK
-467 RLLMNIYSNAVK
+467 RLLMNIYGNAVK

-484 GSITARCR
+484 GSITALCR

-509 TGIGMSEEFQKYL
+509 TGIGMSEAFQKHL
-522 FEPFAQEHST
+522 FEPFTQEHST

-542 GMAIAKALT
+542 GMSIVKALT
-551 EKMGGTI
+551 DKMGGTI
-558 TFTSREGEGTTF
+558 DFTSREGEGTTF
-570 RITLPFRIDSAGRLP
+570 RITLPFRIDSSGQMP
-585 QQPAA
+585 QQETAPA
-590 EPEVSDV
+590 VSDA

-624 AEVTEARDGR
+624 AEVTKAHDGR
-634 EAVELFRASPPGH
+634 EAVELFRMSPSGH
-647 FDAVLMD
+647 FDVILMD

-663 QATGIIRASDCPD
+663 QATGIIRASDRPD
-676 AGVPIIAMTAN
+676 TGVPIIAMTAN

-704 LAKPLDRAVL
+704 LAKPLDQAML
-714 VRTLQRWKKPDT
+714 VRTLQRWKKA
-726 PLF
+726 